1 MSSDDRS
8 GFPSQTAKETAGK
21 HPARFEHAAY
31 QAIFEHMLNG
41 MAYCRMLYEEGHPS
55 DFTCLYTNPAFERQ
69 TGLRNVCGKPITEV
83 IPGFRDTDPEL
94 FGILG
99 RIARGGGSE
108 QFEKYISALATW
120 VSVSAYSPE
129 PNHFVAIF
137 DIITERKLAE
147 EMLRRSEERYQDIF
161 DNTSDLIQC
170 VAPDGSFIYTNRT
183 WRETLGYTER
193 ELAQLNLMDVLHP
206 DSLACCQDRFR
217 RLLEGETL
225 TCITFKFQKKSGEP
239 VYLAGDCGSLVKDGT
254 TISTRGIFKNV
265 SETVE
270 VAAALE
276 VSEARYQALYEN
288 APDVFTTINRLGEIL
303 SINRTGARMLGYEVD
318 ELIGEAF
325 AMTIHPEDQ
334 RTVLSYME
342 GQFAAPSPDNE
353 IEYRHL
359 KRDGSS
365 FWVHQRVALDPDTR
379 ESRLLVVC
387 RDITER
393 RNLEQQL
400 AYQATHDTLTNLTNR
415 REFERRLQRV
425 LFTTSE
431 TGNEHALCFL
441 DLDQFKF
448 INDTCGHVAGDELLR
463 QLAALLQGQM
473 RSRDTLARLGGDE
486 FAILM
491 EYCPMDRARRLAKK
505 LLAAVQDFQ
514 FYWRSRRF
522 SISTSM
528 GIVSVRGE
536 RTIAE
541 TIALADRACYA
552 AKRDGG
558 NRIHTAPNQAP

>member
-1 MSSDDRS
+1 MGSDERNGCPPEAAKGMAGRHSSPFDND
-8 GFPSQTAKETAGK
+8 T
-21 HPARFEHAAY
+21 Y
-31 QAIFEHMLNG
+31 QAIFEYILNG
-41 MAYCRMLYEEGHPS
+41 MAYCRMVYEDGRPS
-55 DFTCLYTNPAFERQ
+55 DFVCLYTNPAFEHQ
-69 TGLRNVCGKPITEV
+69 TGLRNICGKPITDV

-94 FGILG
+94 FEILG

-108 QFEKYISALATW
+108 KFEKYISALATW
-120 VSVSAYSPE
+120 VSVSAYSPAHD
-129 PNHFVAIF
+129 HFVAIF

-147 EMLRRSEERYQDIF
+147 EMLRNSEERFQDIF

-183 WRETLGYTER
+183 WRQTLGYTER
-193 ELAQLNLMDVLHP
+193 EIAQLNLMDVLHP

-217 RLLEGETL
+217 RVLEGETL
-225 TCITFKFQKKSGEP
+225 TCITFKYQTKSGEP
-239 VYLAGDCGSLVKDGT
+239 VYLCGDCGSLVKNGA

-265 SETVE
+265 SETVQ

-276 VSEARYQALYEN
+276 ISEARYQALYEN
-288 APDVFTTINRLGEIL
+288 APDVFTTINRQGEIL
-303 SINRTGARMLGYEVD
+303 SVNRPGARMLGYEVD

-325 AMTIHPEDQ
+325 AMIVHPEDQ
-334 RTVLSYME
+334 KAVFSHLAN
-342 GQFAAPSPDNE
+342 QFYHPSGNAE
-353 IEYRHL
+353 LEYRKL

-365 FWVHQRVALDPDTR
+365 FWVHQRVALDPDTK
-379 ESRLLVVC
+379 EPRLLVVC

-393 RNLEQQL
+393 RNLERQL
-400 AYQATHDTLTNLTNR
+400 AYQAAHDTLTNLINR

-425 LFTTSE
+425 LSTANE
-431 TGNEHALCFL
+431 TGDKHALCFL

-486 FAILM
+486 FAVLM
-491 EYCPMDRARRLAKK
+491 EYCPMDRALRLAEKILVTVK
-505 LLAAVQDFQ
+505 DFQ
-514 FYWRSRRF
+514 FHWRAQRF
-522 SISTSM
+522 SISTSV
-528 GIVSVRGE
+528 GIVSVQGE

-552 AKRDGG
+552 AKREGG
-558 NRIHTAPNQAP
+558 NRIHTGPAQC

>member
-1 MSSDDRS
+1 MDSDERS
-8 GFPSQTAKETAGK
+8 GCPPETAKG
-21 HPARFEHAAY
+21 AAEGDSAAFDNATC

-41 MAYCRMLYEEGHPS
+41 VAYCRMAYEDGRPS
-55 DFTCLYTNPAFERQ
+55 DFICLYTNPAFERQ
-69 TGLRNVCGKPITEV
+69 TGLRDVCGKPITDV

-94 FGILG
+94 FEIVG

-108 QFEKYISALATW
+108 KFEKYVSALATW
-120 VSVSAYSPE
+120 VSVSAYSPAHD
-129 PNHFVAIF
+129 HFVAIF

-147 EMLRRSEERYQDIF
+147 QMLRRSEERYQDIF

-193 ELAQLNLMDVLHP
+193 EVAQLNLMDVIHP
-206 DSLACCQDRFR
+206 DSLGCCQDRFR

-225 TCITFKFQKKSGEP
+225 TCITFKFQSKSGKP
-239 VYLAGDCGSLVKDGT
+239 VYLSGDCGSLVKDGT

-288 APDVFTTINRLGEIL
+288 APDVFTTINRQGGIL
-303 SINRTGARMLGYEVD
+303 SVNRPGARMLGYEVD

-325 AMTIHPEDQ
+325 AMIVHPEDQ
-334 RTVLSYME
+334 KAVLSHLE
-342 GQFAAPSPDNE
+342 HQFSHPTDDGD
-353 IEYRHL
+353 IEYRKL
-359 KRDGSS
+359 CRDGSS
-365 FWVHQRVALDPDTR
+365 FWVHQRVALDPDTK
-379 ESRLLVVC
+379 EPRLLVVC

-393 RNLEQQL
+393 RNLEEQL
-400 AYQATHDTLTNLTNR
+400 AYQATHDTLTNLINR

-425 LFTTSE
+425 LSTTGE
-431 TGNEHALCFL
+431 TGNSHALCFL

-486 FAILM
+486 FAVLM
-491 EYCPMDRARRLAKK
+491 EYCPMERALRLAEKILVVVK
-505 LLAAVQDFQ
+505 DFQ
-514 FYWRSRRF
+514 FYWRAQRF
-522 SISTSM
+522 SISTSV
-528 GIVSVRGE
+528 GIVAVQGQ

-552 AKRDGG
+552 AKREGG
-558 NRIHTAPNQAP
+558 NRIHAAPGQH